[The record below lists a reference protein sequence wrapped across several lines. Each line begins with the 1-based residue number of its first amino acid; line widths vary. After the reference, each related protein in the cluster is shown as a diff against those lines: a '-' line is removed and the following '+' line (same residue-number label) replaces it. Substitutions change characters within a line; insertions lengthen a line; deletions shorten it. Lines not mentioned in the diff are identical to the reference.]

1 MALSDTAI
9 RNAKPQTK
17 QYKLFDG
24 GGLFLIVRPTG
35 GKLWRLKYRFGGKEL
50 QLSIGT
56 YPETSLKDARERRED
71 ARRTLDAGA
80 DPSVERKK
88 VAAAAVL
95 AAGSTFSVIAE
106 EYLAKRKA
114 DGLVDHTI
122 IKNKRFITLIEADIG
137 RLPITEI
144 EPFQL
149 LQALKKIERQGLHET
164 AKRTRALVAKI
175 YRYAI
180 VTGRATKN
188 PATDLGEAL
197 IVHKP
202 VHHAAL
208 TKPDAVG
215 ELMRG
220 IEDYRGHIFTK
231 LALRLAPHLF
241 VRPGELRKAE
251 WDEFDF
257 DERVWRIP
265 PEKMKMR
272 IVHYE
277 PLSRQVL
284 EILEEAK
291 RYRDKSIYVF
301 PAVLTPQRPMSENTL
316 NTALRRMG
324 YAADEMTSHGFRTT
338 ASTLLNESRKWS
350 ADAIERA
357 LAHQLPGTVRGI
369 YHRGQHWEE
378 RVEMAQWW
386 SDYLDR
392 LREGGKVIQLKAA
405 T

>member
-24 GGLFLIVRPTG
+24 GGLFLLVRTTG
-35 GKLWRLKYRFGGKEL
+35 SKLWRLKYRINGKEL
-50 QLSIGT
+50 QLTIGT
-56 YPETSLKDARERRED
+56 YPETGLKEARERRED
-71 ARRTLDAGA
+71 ARRILDAGG
-80 DPSVERKK
+80 DPSAEKKK
-88 VAAAAVL
+88 VAAEAKLV
-95 AAGSTFSVIAE
+95 AGSTFAVIAE
-106 EYLAKRKA
+106 EYLEKRKA

-122 IKNKRFITLIEADIG
+122 TKNKRFIWLIKDDIG
-137 RLPITEI
+137 RLPISEI
-144 EPFQL
+144 QPFQL

-180 VTGRATKN
+180 ITGRATKN
-188 PATDLGEAL
+188 PAQDLGEAL

-202 VHHAAL
+202 VE
-208 TKPDAVG
+208 AVG
-215 ELMRG
+215 QLMRG
-220 IEDYRGHIFTK
+220 IDDYQGHVFTQ
-231 LALRLAPHLF
+231 LALKLAPHLF

-257 DERVWRIP
+257 NEKVWRIP

-272 IVHYE
+272 IVHHE

-284 EILEEAK
+284 EILNEVK
-291 RYRDKSIYVF
+291 RYRDQSKYLF
-301 PAVLTPQRPMSENTL
+301 PAILTPQRPMCENTL

-357 LAHQLPGTVRGI
+357 LAHQLPGSVRGI

-392 LREGGKVIQLKAA
+392 LREGGKVLQLKTAR
-405 T
+405 